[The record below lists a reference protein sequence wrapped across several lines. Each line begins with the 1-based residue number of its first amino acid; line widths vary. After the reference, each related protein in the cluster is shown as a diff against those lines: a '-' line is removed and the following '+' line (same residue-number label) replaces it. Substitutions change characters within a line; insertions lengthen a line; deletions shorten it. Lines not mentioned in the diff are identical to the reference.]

1 MGLVVQEIDQDVD
14 FPALARCLLEAY
26 EDPPQKFLH
35 IFFPINGSGAEA
47 REAAIQ
53 EAAERLK
60 LWHTHDPTSHWQKV
74 VDIDTGRLVGGASW
88 NVYTTNPFTEPH
100 ALDVTWF
107 PDDSSRVYVEKA
119 LENYGLPRAEV
130 AQKPHIYLFNVFIH
144 PDYRRHGA
152 GQQVLDW
159 GMKKADELGL
169 DVFLDATPPGKPL
182 YEANGFICLKENIT
196 KPTMENPD
204 EKWKEMENKVGAFTF
219 WLMQRPANKDK
230 EHTQ

>member
-130 AQKPHIYLFNVFIH
+130 AQKPHICKSTVRPYRHMSSPIAFCFRFLLFPFPLFPIILIFISNKTFLMCL
-144 PDYRRHGA
+144 YTRTTA
-152 GQQVLDW
+152 VTVLDSRSW
-159 GMKKADELGL
+159 TG
-169 DVFLDATPPGKPL
+169 V
-182 YEANGFICLKENIT
+182 
-196 KPTMENPD
+196 
-204 EKWKEMENKVGAFTF
+204 
-219 WLMQRPANKDK
+219 
-230 EHTQ
+230 